1 MKDSL
6 CLGEKKE
13 RQLASLSFARFLNRN
28 AVAPRSPGLAA
39 SATLGSRMK
48 KPFNRNA
55 VESFL
60 GESKTGA
67 TALRLKTNETRHL
80 G

>member
-1 MKDSL
+1 
-6 CLGEKKE
+6 
-13 RQLASLSFARFLNRN
+13 
-28 AVAPRSPGLAA
+28 
-39 SATLGSRMK
+39 MK

-67 TALRLKTNETRHL
+67 TALRLKTNETRRNRFAVRTIERANASQT
-80 G
+80 

>member
-1 MKDSL
+1 
-6 CLGEKKE
+6 
-13 RQLASLSFARFLNRN
+13 
-28 AVAPRSPGLAA
+28 
-39 SATLGSRMK
+39 MK